1 MPERTPDSNVK
12 PVASAAAGR
21 IGILLVNLGTPDA
34 PTPVALRRYL
44 AEFLSDPRVIE
55 APRWLWRLVLHGFI
69 LRVRPR
75 RSAEAYQAI
84 WTPEGSP
91 LLLNS
96 RQQLREVGA
105 LLQRKYGEKLVFAL
119 GMRYGNPSV
128 AAAMRELQDSGIDR
142 LLVLPLYPQ
151 YSATTTASTFDAVSA
166 VLRRWRRVP
175 ELQFIEGYHDFAPY
189 IEAMAARLSRH
200 FAAHGRPQK
209 LLLSFHG
216 IPAEYAAKGDP
227 YPEQCRRTAQR
238 LAQAL
243 ELADSSWQCVFQSR
257 FGPREWLQPYAD
269 VTLRELPR
277 QGVKHV
283 AVFCP
288 GFAADCLETLEEM
301 AVMNRE
307 LFLAAGGERF
317 DYVTALNAES
327 EHIRALADLIE
338 RRMHPWV

>member
-1 MPERTPDSNVK
+1 MPERIPDSNTNTDSGGTVK
-12 PVASAAAGR
+12 TGV
-21 IGILLVNLGTPDA
+21 LLVNLGTPDA
-34 PTPVALRRYL
+34 PTPAALRHYL
-44 AEFLSDPRVIE
+44 AEFLSDPRVVE
-55 APRWLWRLVLHGFI
+55 APRWLWLPVLHGFI
-69 LRVRPR
+69 LRTRPR
-75 RSAEAYQAI
+75 RSARAYQSI

-96 RQQLREVGA
+96 RR
-105 LLQRKYGEKLVFAL
+105 LLQAVSAMLQRRYGERLSFAL

-128 AAAMRELQDSGIDR
+128 AAALRDLQSSGIGR

-151 YSATTTASTFDAVSA
+151 YSATTTASTFDALSA
-166 VLRRWRRVP
+166 ELRRWRRVP
-175 ELQFIEGYHDFAPY
+175 ALQFIEGYHDFQPY
-189 IEAMAARLSRH
+189 IDAMAAQLERY
-200 FAAHGRPQK
+200 FVAHGRPRK

-227 YPEQCRRTAQR
+227 YPQQCRRTAHR

-243 ELADSSWQCVFQSR
+243 KLTDSEWQLVFQSR

-307 LFLAAGGERF
+307 LFLESGGERF
-317 DYVTALNAES
+317 DYVPALNDAA
-327 EHIRALADLIE
+327 EHIRALAELIE
-338 RRMHPWV
+338 RRLREWD

>member
-1 MPERTPDSNVK
+1 MPERISDSNIK
-12 PVASAAAGR
+12 PVASEEAGR

-34 PTPVALRRYL
+34 PTPAALRRYL

-75 RSAEAYQAI
+75 RSARAYQAI

-96 RQQLREVGA
+96 RQQLREIGA

-119 GMRYGNPSV
+119 GMRYGNPSI
-128 AAAMRELQDSGIDR
+128 AAALRDLQSARTDR

-151 YSATTTASTFDAVSA
+151 YSATTTASTLDALSA
-166 VLRRWRRVP
+166 ELRRWRRVP
-175 ELQFIEGYHDFAPY
+175 ELQFIEGYHDFSPY
-189 IEAMAARLSRH
+189 IEAMAAQLRRH
-200 FAAHGRPQK
+200 FDAHGRPQK

-227 YPEQCRRTAQR
+227 YPEQCRRTAHR

-243 ELADSSWQCVFQSR
+243 RLAETEWQLVFQSR

-269 VTLRELPR
+269 ITLQNLPR
-277 QGVKHV
+277 QGVKRV

-288 GFAADCLETLEEM
+288 GFASDCLETLEEM

-317 DYVTALNAES
+317 DYVPALNAQA

-338 RRMHPWV
+338 RRLRAWS